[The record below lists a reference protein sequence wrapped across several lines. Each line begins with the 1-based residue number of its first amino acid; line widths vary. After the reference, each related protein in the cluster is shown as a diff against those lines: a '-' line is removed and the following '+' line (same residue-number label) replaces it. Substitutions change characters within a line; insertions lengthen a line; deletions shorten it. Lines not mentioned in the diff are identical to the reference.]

1 MGKKLDKIL
10 EGYKPIPMKRMFYP
24 RGMKLSEDFINAYH
38 REYDRL
44 VGEGQNPR
52 SLVERFNK
60 ALKFHIN
67 DPRKYQQIDEEENKK
82 KPTAAGFKHQGA
94 PDDKGY
100 GDVKKPGKNKPN
112 KGGSGGGSGHRG
124 GPSTHPTTGKPS
136 VNAQAGFPELDSG
149 NYQG

>member
-52 SLVERFNK
+52 SLAERFNK

-67 DPRKYQQIDEEENKK
+67 DPRKYQQIDEEQNKKKK
-82 KPTAAGFKHQGA
+82 KPTAAGFKHHNSDPND
-94 PDDKGY
+94 PDDRRTKQ
-100 GDVKKPGKNKPN
+100 GDHLPGPEGSSPGSYHSRPDSRKVK
-112 KGGSGGGSGHRG
+112 RG
-124 GPSTHPTTGKPS
+124 
-136 VNAQAGFPELDSG
+136 
-149 NYQG
+149 